1 MLIAKRRLVFWPVS
15 FKGFCALQYQ
25 RRQNRNRQMLSL
37 LNAEFA
43 QEIAPFI
50 GDQPVSV
57 LIPLLLVVILL
68 ISPIRGAAL
77 EPAR

>member
-1 MLIAKRRLVFWPVS
+1 
-15 FKGFCALQYQ
+15 
-25 RRQNRNRQMLSL
+25 MLSL